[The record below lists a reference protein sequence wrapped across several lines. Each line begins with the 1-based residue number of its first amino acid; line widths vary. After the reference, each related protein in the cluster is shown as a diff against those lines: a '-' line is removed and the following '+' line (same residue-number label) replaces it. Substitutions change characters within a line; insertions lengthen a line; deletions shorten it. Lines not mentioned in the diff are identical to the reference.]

1 MKNMRFLL
9 FFFVFASFASCKT
22 DTKKNQN
29 QTETSQQ
36 DTRND
41 FTETASKNTAGTTS
55 VKEEN
60 PPKLP
65 PEPAYSGKYKRLD
78 DGKENENTCDCNCLE
93 INFDQPV
100 EVCIDKN
107 DKLQIQVAFT
117 QTNDG
122 KVKMYYVSGSGET
135 ETFKN
140 IPWDK
145 FDKDTPL
152 AIIEYTKN
160 GELDLD
166 WKGFTQNKELVVDYA
181 IFGKKNLEG
190 KFKRI

>member
-1 MKNMRFLL
+1 MKNLRFIL
-9 FFFVFASFASCKT
+9 FFLAFASFASCKT
-22 DTKKNQN
+22 DSKEKQDNIESAQE
-29 QTETSQQ
+29 ETSK
-36 DTRND
+36 D
-41 FTETASKNTAGTTS
+41 FTEKANRNPTGTTS

-65 PEPAYSGKYKRLD
+65 PEPAYTGKYKRLD
-78 DGKENENTCDCNCLE
+78 DGKENETTCDCNCLE

-107 DKLQIQVAFT
+107 DKLRIQVAYA

-122 KVKMYYVSGSGET
+122 KVKMYYVSGKGET

-152 AIIEYTKN
+152 AIIEYTQN
-160 GELDLD
+160 GELELD
-166 WKGFTQNKELVVDYA
+166 WKGFTQNKELAVDYA

>member
-9 FFFVFASFASCKT
+9 CLLAFASFASCQT

-36 DTRND
+36 EARND
-41 FTETASKNTAGTTS
+41 FTETATRNTADTNS

-60 PPKLP
+60 PSKLA
-65 PEPAYSGKYKRLD
+65 PEPAYTGKYKRLD
-78 DGKENENTCDCNCLE
+78 DGKENETTCDCNCLE
-93 INFDQPV
+93 INFDHPV
-100 EVCIDKN
+100 DVCIDKN
-107 DKLQIQVAFT
+107 AKLQIQVAYT

-122 KVKMYYVSGSGET
+122 KVKMYYVSGSGKT
-135 ETFKN
+135 KTFKS
-140 IPWDK
+140 IPWEK

-160 GELDLD
+160 EELELD